1 MLVLLAFGK
10 LNRRII
16 SLKSVRS
23 IVSWSTQDR
32 YIHKHTHRHIH
43 TQGKSWSIQGTRV
56 HVCTHIHTHR
66 EKGKEEEAQLREQRR
81 EGAGDIKN

>member
-32 YIHKHTHRHIH
+32 YINDKNKT
-43 TQGKSWSIQGTRV
+43 GK
-56 HVCTHIHTHR
+56 R
-66 EKGKEEEAQLREQRR
+66 EEDLGSFPPVLVPSLGSTAI
-81 EGAGDIKN
+81 GPC